1 MGVDSKEFS
10 REDFAGNRV
19 FTVNVGG
26 EKGGKIQHPSAA
38 LRVNS
43 DAEAA
48 EGSPGGAG

>member
-26 EKGGKIQHPSAA
+26 EKGGKIPRPSTA

-43 DAEAA
+43 DAEAT
-48 EGSPGGAG
+48 EVSQRGRG